1 MVKLDNKVT
10 VLSGPCFFRE
20 ILETFMRKKVGKRA
34 EATGE
39 KREWPATEQSD
50 TGADCG
56 PVWALEGLGRGQ
68 GPKVLEQPV

>member
-1 MVKLDNKVT
+1 
-10 VLSGPCFFRE
+10 
-20 ILETFMRKKVGKRA
+20 MRKKVGKRA

-56 PVWALEGLGRGQ
+56 PVWALGGLGRGQ